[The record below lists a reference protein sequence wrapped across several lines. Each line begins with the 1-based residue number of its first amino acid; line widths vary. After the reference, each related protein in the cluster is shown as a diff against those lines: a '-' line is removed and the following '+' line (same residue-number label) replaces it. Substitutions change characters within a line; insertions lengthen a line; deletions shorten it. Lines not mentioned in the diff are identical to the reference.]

1 MQLSETSG
9 RVKALLKAGQRQQA
23 LALLS
28 HALKADPSYTEGWW
42 LLSFAI
48 DERSKQIYA
57 LQRVLVLSPN
67 NPKVLERLAAL
78 SPQQARQ
85 QQPALVKQMPARGAV
100 TSTREGRTWAGAIAA
115 GLLATLAVAG
125 ALTLTLR
132 VTPASA
138 QQAAP
143 TLPALAAEPTSTSPA
158 LPTASALAPTLG
170 AAAPTQAEPEPTLEP
185 TELPVQDAP
194 ADDGEVT
201 VTLIT
206 DSDTSA
212 LPAFDQFVQDI
223 TNGNGSQPVGVY
235 VEGQFQYPIVQQPSN
250 DPAWV
255 TSNFGEVTEFRI
267 VRQHTGNEGLI
278 AHNYLAGG
286 SFYSLQPGDVAEL
299 IMGDGSVVEFEIYE
313 IHSFQAL
320 SPNSAL
326 SDFLNLDTGEKL
338 TASDLFY
345 RVYGGDMT
353 LTFQTCINRDNIST
367 WGRTFIIG
375 AEL

>member
-1 MQLSETSG
+1 M
-9 RVKALLKAGQRQQA
+9 LKAGQRQQA

-28 HALKADPSYTEGWW
+28 KALKADPNYTEGWW
-42 LLSFAI
+42 LLSFAT
-48 DERSKQIYA
+48 DENEKQLYA
-57 LQRVLVLSPN
+57 LQRVIQLSPN
-67 NPKVLERLAAL
+67 NPKALERLAAL
-78 SPQQARQ
+78 SPQAARR
-85 QQPALVKQMPARGAV
+85 QPAALVKQMPARSAV
-100 TSTREGRTWAGAIAA
+100 TATREGRRWAGAIGA
-115 GLLATLAVAG
+115 GLVATAAVAG

-132 VTPASA
+132 ATPASA
-138 QQAAP
+138 AEAAATVPAFAALP
-143 TLPALAAEPTSTSPA
+143 TNTSVPS
-158 LPTASALAPTLG
+158 PTASAAAAIPSPDLQPTQEPT
-170 AAAPTQAEPEPTLEP
+170 AAPTIEAQ
-185 TELPVQDAP
+185 P
-194 ADDGEVT
+194 ATGEEDIT

-206 DSDTSA
+206 DADTRA
-212 LPAFDQFVQDI
+212 LPAFDQFVQSVA
-223 TNGNGSQPVGVY
+223 NGNGSQAVGVH
-235 VEGQFQYPIVQQPSN
+235 VEGQFQYPVVPQPSN

-299 IMGDGSVVEFEIYE
+299 VMGDGSVLEFEIYE
-313 IHSFQAL
+313 IQSYQAL

-338 TASDLFY
+338 SASDLFY
-345 RVYGGDMT
+345 RVYGGNMT

>member
-1 MQLSETSG
+1 MRLSETSG
-9 RVKALLKAGQRQQA
+9 QVKALLKAGQRQQA
-23 LALLS
+23 LLLLS
-28 HALKADPSYTEGWW
+28 QTLKDHHDYTEGWW

-48 DERSKQIYA
+48 DDRGKQIYA
-57 LQRVLVLSPN
+57 LKRVLQLSPN

-78 SPQQARQ
+78 SPQEAHQ
-85 QQPALVKQMPARGAV
+85 QQPALVRQMPARSAV
-100 TSTREGRTWAGAIAA
+100 TSTREGRTWAGAIGA

-125 ALTLTLR
+125 VLTLTLR
-132 VTPASA
+132 GTPASA

-143 TLPALAAEPTSTSPA
+143 TAPALAAAAPTSTSLA
-158 LPTASALAPTLG
+158 LPNASAPTPTPIAATSTQAPQPAQPTQAPTL
-170 AAAPTQAEPEPTLEP
+170 
-185 TELPVQDAP
+185 DAP
-194 ADDGEVT
+194 ADDGAVT

-212 LPAFDQFVQDI
+212 LPAFDQFVQGI
-223 TNGNGSQPVGVY
+223 ANGNGNQPVGVY

-286 SFYSLQPGDVAEL
+286 SFYNLQPGDVAEL
-299 IMGDGSVVEFEIYE
+299 IMGDGNVVEFEIYE

-320 SPNSAL
+320 TPNSAL

>member
-1 MQLSETSG
+1 MLS
-9 RVKALLKAGQRQQA
+9 R
-23 LALLS
+23 
-28 HALKADPSYTEGWW
+28 ALKADPDFTEGWW
-42 LLSFAI
+42 LLSFAVE
-48 DERSKQIYA
+48 ERSKQIYA
-57 LQRVLVLSPN
+57 LQRALELSPN

-143 TLPALAAEPTSTSPA
+143 TLPALAAAEPTSTSPA
-158 LPTASALAPTLG
+158 LPTASAPAPTLG
-170 AAAPTQAEPEPTLEP
+170 AAAPTQEEPEPTLEP
-185 TELPVQDAP
+185 TYLPTLDTP

-223 TNGNGSQPVGVY
+223 TNGNGNQPVGVY

>member
-1 MQLSETSG
+1 MRASEISG
-9 RVKALLKAGQRQQA
+9 QVKRLLKAGQRQQA
-23 LALLS
+23 SALLS
-28 HALKADPSYTEGWW
+28 QALKTDPDFTEGWW
-42 LLSFAI
+42 LLSFAV
-48 DERSKQIYA
+48 DERSKQLYA
-57 LQRVLVLSPN
+57 LQRALQLSPN

-78 SPQQARQ
+78 SPQEARQ
-85 QQPALVKQMPARGAV
+85 QQPALIKQMPARGAV
-100 TSTREGRTWAGAIAA
+100 TATREGRAWAGAISI
-115 GLLATLAVAG
+115 GLVATLAVAG
-125 ALTLTLR
+125 GLTLALR
-132 VTPASA
+132 VSPASA

-143 TLPALAAEPTSTSPA
+143 ALPALAAAAATGTSPA
-158 LPTASALAPTLG
+158 LPSASAPASTSGAPTE
-170 AAAPTQAEPEPTLEP
+170 TEPALQP
-185 TELPVQDAP
+185 TELPAIDALP
-194 ADDGEVT
+194 ATGEDAVT

-206 DSDTSA
+206 DSDTSG

-223 TNGNGSQPVGVY
+223 MNGNGNQPVGVY
-235 VEGQFQYPIVQQPSN
+235 VEGQFQYPVVQQPN
-250 DPAWV
+250 DDPAWV

-313 IHSFQAL
+313 IHSYQAL

>member
-1 MQLSETSG
+1 MLSQT
-9 RVKALLKAGQRQQA
+9 LKT
-23 LALLS
+23 
-28 HALKADPSYTEGWW
+28 DPSYTEGWW

-48 DERSKQIYA
+48 DDRGKQIYA
-57 LQRVLVLSPN
+57 LKRVLQLSPN

-78 SPQQARQ
+78 SPQEARQ
-85 QQPALVKQMPARGAV
+85 QQPALVRQMPARSAV
-100 TSTREGRTWAGAIAA
+100 TSTREGRTWAGAIGA

-125 ALTLTLR
+125 GLTLALR
-132 VTPASA
+132 ATPARAS
-138 QQAAP
+138 QPEPTAP
-143 TLPALAAEPTSTSPA
+143 VLAASLPTSTAVPSSPSAVPPTTTSQPSAPAATATASPA
-158 LPTASALAPTLG
+158 
-170 AAAPTQAEPEPTLEP
+170 P
-185 TELPVQDAP
+185 TEKLQPQPVSEEE
-194 ADDGEVT
+194 EVS

-212 LPAFDQFVQDI
+212 LPAFDQFVQSLA
-223 TNGNGSQPVGVY
+223 NGNGNQPVGVY
-235 VEGQFQYPIVQQPSN
+235 VQGQFQYPVVQQPSS

-255 TSNFGEVTEFRI
+255 TSNFGEVTNFRI

-286 SFYSLQPGDVAEL
+286 SFYNLQPGDIAEL
-299 IMGDGSVVEFEIYE
+299 VMGDGTVVEFEIYE

-345 RVYGGDMT
+345 RVYGGNMT